1 MAKNPKWTKEKIKEG
16 FDRFILHTKRLPKAT
31 EIDTIEYL
39 PSSRYIQ
46 IRFGGLEQLR
56 KELGYTDTHFG
67 KGLHRSVIAKTV
79 NHRGRTSEIDLE
91 RLLREKFG
99 EVFVHAE
106 RVFGDGKLRVDFYVY
121 TPEGNFAIDVF
132 YPNTMKTLQSNVN
145 IKQIKYKEFKE
156 FLYLVVAN
164 EELSQELL
172 NDFTETKKLQLPPN
186 ISLVT
191 IAKLRAQIMSMQIY
205 PNPLLRQY

>member
-1 MAKNPKWTKEKIKEG
+1 MARKPKWTKESIKEG
-16 FDRFILHTKRLPKAT
+16 FDRFIVHTHRLPKAT
-31 EIDTIEYL
+31 EIDSVPYL

-56 KELGYTDTHFG
+56 QELGYTDTHFG
-67 KGLHRSVIAKTV
+67 KGVHRSVIAKTV
-79 NHRGRTSEIDLE
+79 NLRGRTSEIELE
-91 RLLREKFG
+91 RYLREKFG
-99 EVFVHAE
+99 EVFVHTE
-106 RVFGDGKLRVDFYVY
+106 RVYGDGKLRVDFYVY

-156 FLYLVVAN
+156 PLYLVVAN
-164 EELSQELL
+164 KDLTQEVL
-172 NDFTETKKLQLPPN
+172 DGFTSIKKLQLPQN

-191 IAKLRAQIMSMQIY
+191 ISKLRVQIESMRIY
-205 PNPLLRQY
+205 SNPLLRQ